1 MSATVQK
8 MEPLKLGLL
17 MEAVINF
24 EITLRLTAFFLSV
37 RRGDNFLTTIFVVL
51 NVEAFTLIL
60 TLKGLCSR
68 NAGINPSLKNSHH
81 TNVKILE
88 QNESCAEKKS
98 SLLKLDQGA
107 HG

>member
-51 NVEAFTLIL
+51 NVEAFTLNL

-68 NAGINPSLKNSHH
+68 NLSLKNSHH
-81 TNVKILE
+81 TNVTILE
-88 QNESCAEKKS
+88 QNEPCAEKKS
-98 SLLKLDQGA
+98 SLLELDQGA

>member
-1 MSATVQK
+1 

-17 MEAVINF
+17 MEAVIDF

-68 NAGINPSLKNSHH
+68 NAGINLSLKNSHH

-88 QNESCAEKKS
+88 QNEPCAEKKS
-98 SLLKLDQGA
+98 SLLELDQGA